1 MVEAVPAGHWETSTL
16 VQAID
21 AEGVRAAMVLN
32 GPMNAASFAGFCDWL
47 LAPVLKPGDLLV
59 MDNLSSHKCSAA
71 VDIIEATRARVV
83 YLPPY
88 SPDLNP
94 IELVFSK
101 LKQLVR
107 TLKPRAFNE
116 LIEAAAHA
124 IRKISP
130 SDIDA
135 CFNHCGYVTT

>member
-1 MVEAVPAGHWETSTL
+1 MEHL
-16 VQAID
+16 
-21 AEGVRAAMVLN
+21 GVK
-32 GPMNAASFAGFCDWL
+32 GIFNAS
-47 LAPVLKPGDLLV
+47 
-59 MDNLSSHKCSAA
+59 
-71 VDIIEATRARVV
+71 
-83 YLPPY
+83 Y
-88 SPDLNP
+88 SPDYNP

-107 TLKPRAFNE
+107 TLKPRESHE

-124 IRKISP
+124 IRQISP